1 MPRATHSEFLYGRN
15 AVIEALRGRRTH
27 QKLYVAEGAERQER
41 IGSLL
46 TDARTAGVPVVRLR
60 VNELER
66 LAGSVNHQG
75 VVLESNGFPYASL
88 VGILNDPERRP
99 IVILDHIQDPQNLG
113 TLFRTAEAT
122 GVAGVIIPDRR
133 AASVTPAVVNASSG
147 AVEHLAV
154 TQVTNLARALDACK
168 EAGYWITAL
177 EADSEATSLFSAD
190 IPEPVALLVGSE
202 GKGIGSSLLSKC
214 DVVVDLPMNGRVES
228 LNAAVAGSITLY
240 ELLRRRINGRESRLA
255 MTEIA

>member
-1 MPRATHSEFLYGRN
+1 MPRATRSELLYGRN

-41 IGSLL
+41 VESLL
-46 TDARTAGVPVVRLR
+46 TDARSDGVPVVRLR

-75 VVLESNGFPYASL
+75 VVLESSGFSYTSL
-88 VGILNDPERRP
+88 LDILNDPERRP
-99 IVILDHIQDPQNLG
+99 IIILDHIQDPQNLG
-113 TLFRTAEAT
+113 TLLRTAEAT

-133 AASVTPAVVNASSG
+133 SASVTPAVVNASSG

-154 TQVTNLARALDACK
+154 AQVTNLARALDACK

-177 EADSEATSLFSAD
+177 ESDSDATSLFSAD
-190 IPEPVALLVGSE
+190 IPEPVVLLVGSE
-202 GKGIGSSLLSKC
+202 GKGIGSSLIAKC
-214 DVVVDLPMNGRVES
+214 DVVVDLPMNGRVQS
-228 LNAAVAGSITLY
+228 LNAAVAGSVALY
-240 ELLRRRINGRESRLA
+240 ELLRRRINGQESQRS
-255 MTEIA
+255 TTKIA

>member
-1 MPRATHSEFLYGRN
+1 MPRATRSELLYGRN
-15 AVIEALRGRRTH
+15 AVIEALRGPRSH
-27 QKLYVAEGAERQER
+27 QKLYVADGAERQER
-41 IGSLL
+41 IESLMA
-46 TDARTAGVPVVRLR
+46 DARAAGVPAVRLR
-60 VNELER
+60 VNELDR

-75 VVLESNGFPYASL
+75 VVLESSSFPYASL
-88 VGILNDPERRP
+88 ADILNDPERRP

-177 EADSEATSLFSAD
+177 ESNPEAETLFAAD

-202 GKGIGSSLLSKC
+202 GKGIGASLIAKC
-214 DVVVDLPMNGRVES
+214 DVIVDLPMNGRVES

-240 ELLRRRINGRESRLA
+240 ELLRRRLGREVPSA
-255 MTEIA
+255 AAGNS